1 VPEKALDVM
10 HSARGVVVILQC
22 TCSPHTH
29 LGLGETSTLPHQSAG
44 GAIKRSVYV
53 GLCHIIS
60 SPEQSVL
67 WPAYAEEED
76 SLLKLYSTAQLQ
88 EVRAVTKAPGDPK
101 PIIT

>member
-1 VPEKALDVM
+1 
-10 HSARGVVVILQC
+10 
-22 TCSPHTH
+22 
-29 LGLGETSTLPHQSAG
+29 
-44 GAIKRSVYV
+44 VYV

-60 SPEQSVL
+60 SSEQSVL